1 MFKWLSNKLSSWLQP
16 KMAGGADTTSTVLGN
31 YTVQSGS
38 DAIQYIAEKTLRIAY
53 KILRFYEMG
62 DKAVLPSQS
71 SKTFQYTR
79 YERLP
84 LPFSVISEGNEGSST
99 TMSISTVTATAEQ
112 WGAYVTITD
121 VAELTIKHKPLQK
134 ALQLLGF
141 QSGETVERECFNV
154 VATGTSIFYP
164 GTIANRFSLTSTDV
178 VTSDTWRRMVASL
191 RANGAM
197 GMERA
202 PGVADPELGDHYVSI
217 LDSYMEFDVS
227 SDPDFIDSVKYAAAK
242 RLWNG
247 EIGEFLGVRFLRSN
261 SLPTLTSA
269 AAPTTNINEGGGDLA
284 LRYHRILVVGFD
296 TTFNYPSVIYQVSTE
311 DVGAADTDDSVTVV
325 LPSTATLRYK
335 IYWATSASDITASS
349 AANAAITKYVQGS
362 DQYFAASASI
372 EIGDTANANGTTIFA
387 IATSGTT
394 AGSLLDEMASASS
407 KTHLGFLFGKEAYT
421 VVDLQNLQSTL
432 TPPGASD
439 SNPLALR
446 RKAGWKIMFK
456 CVINNNN
463 FFNRVEAES
472 SFD

>member
-164 GTIANRFSLTSTDV
+164 GTIANRF
-178 VTSDTWRRMVASL
+178 
-191 RANGAM
+191 
-197 GMERA
+197 
-202 PGVADPELGDHYVSI
+202 
-217 LDSYMEFDVS
+217 
-227 SDPDFIDSVKYAAAK
+227 
-242 RLWNG
+242 WNG

-311 DVGAADTDDSVTVV
+311 DVGAADTDDSITVV

-335 IYWATSASDITASS
+335 IYWAKSASDITASS

-463 FFNRVEAES
+463 FFNRV
-472 SFD
+472 